1 MNNEL
6 LAILNYMER
15 ERGINRETLI
25 QAVEFALQSAARK
38 NYGPTNQIRIQIDRK
53 ACDIRAYSPML
64 IVETAKDKEKEV
76 SLAKARETNPDARV
90 GDVMD
95 VEVKPSN
102 LGRIAAQTAKQ
113 AILQKIR
120 QAEKD
125 IVFGEYK
132 DRVGDIVSGS
142 VRQFNRSDVVLD
154 LGRTE
159 ALLPAKERVP
169 MEEYQ
174 VGDRIRAYIL
184 DVQTNAA
191 GPLITVS
198 RSHPDFIRALFRLEV
213 AEIADGVVEIKGI
226 AREPG
231 YRTKIAVNS
240 RDDKVDPV
248 GACVGMRGIR
258 VKNIVRELNGE
269 KIDIIRWSSEV
280 RTYVTNALS
289 PAKLFKVSID
299 AEKPDLIR
307 VVTDA
312 EQFSLAIGKRGQNIR
327 LAQRLVGWKID
338 IQKDESNVTFEEKVA
353 RAVASLAAIPAI
365 GQGNAELLVKAG
377 YLTIEGILA
386 ADPLEFQEAVGV
398 DAETAKTIYEAAA
411 AKQAESETLK
421 VE

>member
-1 MNNEL
+1 M
-6 LAILNYMER
+6 R
-15 ERGINRETLI
+15 
-25 QAVEFALQSAARK
+25 
-38 NYGPTNQIRIQIDRK
+38 
-53 ACDIRAYSPML
+53 
-64 IVETAKDKEKEV
+64 
-76 SLAKARETNPDARV
+76 KAREIKPDV
-90 GDVMD
+90 QPGDA
-95 VEVKPSN
+95 VEVAIPPEK
-102 LGRIAAQTAKQ
+102 LGRIAAQTARQ
-113 AILQKIR
+113 MILQKIR
-120 QAEKD
+120 QAERD
-125 IVFGEYK
+125 HVFEEYK

-169 MEEYQ
+169 TEEYQ
-174 VGDRIRAYIL
+174 IGDRIRAYIL

-198 RSHPDFIRALFRLEV
+198 RSHPDFVRALFRLEV

-231 YRTKIAVNS
+231 YRTKIAVAS

-269 KIDIIRWSSEV
+269 KIDIIRWSSDV

-289 PAKLFKVSID
+289 PAKLFKVSMD
-299 AEKPDLIR
+299 AEKQDLVR

-353 RAVASLAAIPAI
+353 RAVASLAAIPAV
-365 GQGNAELLVKAG
+365 GQSNAEQLVKAG

-386 ADPLEFQEAVGV
+386 TDQTELQETVGF
-398 DAETAKTIYEAAA
+398 DAETAKVVYEAAA
-411 AKQAESETLK
+411 ARQAETETARP
-421 VE
+421 E